1 MPQEKVK
8 ELIEKNWPK
17 TKIEL
22 EKAMESA
29 KKMISK
35 GEEYIKDLSEK
46 SVDATKK
53 ISCNLKKEK
62 LFYDLGKLVSAT
74 SKSKWESNKKISAML
89 LEIRAIDKKNKTVS
103 KKV

>member
-1 MPQEKVK
+1 MSQEKVK

-17 TKIEL
+17 TKVEL

-29 KKMISK
+29 KKIISK

-53 ISCNLKKEK
+53 LSCNLKKEK

-74 SKSKWESNKKISAML
+74 PRSKWDSNKKILAML
-89 LEIRAIDKKNKTVS
+89 LEIRAIDKKNKNTS
-103 KKV
+103 KRI